1 MYREKPAPA
10 PLAIVVLSS
19 RVFALDRLSGQRVW
33 NASIPLALWSRLA
46 VTDDRVVVASGSAL
60 TCLGYADGAKLWET
74 RTPIDTE
81 TLVVDGAQVLV
92 ASAGEVACF
101 ALETGAFLWQDTF
114 KGMGVGPVSLGFPG
128 NTASVDRA

>member
-1 MYREKPAPA
+1 MEREHPP
-10 PLAIVVLSS
+10 
-19 RVFALDRLSGQRVW
+19 G
-33 NASIPLALWSRLA
+33 
-46 VTDDRVVVASGSAL
+46 VVVATRRDRRPRGR
-60 TCLGYADGAKLWET
+60 